1 MTDFEPFD
9 DDLAI
14 ALQRRAPAIGTA
26 ELDTAGAHGAVLA
39 RSRGIRRRRAGIA
52 GGATLAVVIAGGILL
67 LNGNADDT
75 LAPATEPS
83 TSIAPETSAVPS
95 TSSVP
100 MTSLGPDTST
110 RDTAAPA
117 PTPPSSPVT
126 TARETP
132 VVTMSA
138 ATVAAGQPPTS
149 AGEQSAGSSSSSTSS
164 SSSSSSST
172 SSTIAAQGPA
182 PFTKTYDSSGGS
194 ITVSWNGSS
203 LSLDSVNPAAGYTA
217 EIEDNAA
224 TRIRVRFRGPGDSRI
239 EVRFENG
246 QVTSR
251 ID

>member
-9 DDLAI
+9 DDLAT

-39 RSRGIRRRRAGIA
+39 RARGIRRRRAGIA

-95 TSSVP
+95 TSSAP

-126 TARETP
+126 TARETT
-132 VVTMSA
+132 VVTMPA
-138 ATVAAGQPPTS
+138 ATVAAGQPPAS
-149 AGEQSAGSSSSSTSS
+149 AGGQSAGSSSSSTSS

-172 SSTIAAQGPA
+172 SSTVAGPA

-203 LSLDSVNPAAGYTA
+203 LSLDSVNPGAGYTG

-224 TRIRVRFRGPGDSRI
+224 ARIRVRFRGPGDSRI